1 MAMEI
6 DKVDNI
12 LSNIYIDRILDNNI
26 SILEIYDEDSYL
38 NKVDNMIQE
47 QHNFYNNYIENKYIS
62 DVDNKNKLIELFI
75 KSLYLETD
83 IYCQHIDIVNFN
95 DIFNKIKNNI
105 DDEKNLKDIYDIIND
120 GNNIRILYDI
130 FSDIYHYPV
139 KIEIN
144 EDGIESYEDEDS
156 GKIIKFDNYIIELF
170 NYEDKKLITP
180 IIEVKESTTPNININ
195 KKRKVKR
202 DELSSELSSQV
213 TPMVI
218 ESDENQENNYNGY
231 NIYKE
236 LPSNNETRYKRQKK
250 RGGKQTKK
258 NKSKIKNRIKLLK
271 IKEMKEKKSRKK
283 SIKKSR
289 KKSIKKSRNKT
300 KKIRK

>member
-1 MAMEI
+1 MAMKI

-26 SILEIYDEDSYL
+26 SILEIYDEDSYS

-105 DDEKNLKDIYDIIND
+105 NKNLKDIYDIIND
-120 GNNIRILYDI
+120 GNNIKILYDI

-156 GKIIKFDNYIIELF
+156 GKIIKFDNYIIKLF
-170 NYEDKKLITP
+170 NYEDQKLITP
-180 IIEVKESTTPNININ
+180 IIEVKESTTQNINTN
-195 KKRKVKR
+195 KKRKVKS
-202 DELSSELSSQV
+202 DKLSSQV

-218 ESDENQENNYNGY
+218 ESDKNEENNYNGD

-236 LPSNNETRYKRQKK
+236 PRSNNETRYKRQKNG
-250 RGGKQTKK
+250 GGKQTKK

-271 IKEMKEKKSRKK
+271 IKQMKGKKSR
-283 SIKKSR
+283 
-289 KKSIKKSRNKT
+289 KKSRNKT